1 MPSGPLRFVL
11 TVLMAE
17 LLVAEL
23 HRRLLRRVSSKRHYQ
38 GLGVAARDLLRSN
51 VLPGKVTKRL
61 QLFDTAFS
69 VCRHITLTCANS
81 FV

>member
-23 HRRLLRRVSSKRHYQ
+23 HGRLLRRVSSVRHFE
-38 GLGVAARDLLRSN
+38 GLRVAALDLLRSN
-51 VLPGKVTKRL
+51 V
-61 QLFDTAFS
+61 
-69 VCRHITLTCANS
+69 
-81 FV
+81 